1 MNNFVNIKLTI
12 DSPITKGLEKIQQI
26 DILENGVIII
36 QYSIT
41 DEYMKE
47 YDLYNKN
54 RILKI
59 DSSQTEEYKIMQD
72 YANIMREVENNE

>member
-1 MNNFVNIKLTI
+1 MNNIKVKYTI
-12 DSPITKGLEKIQQI
+12 DSPIIKGLEKVQKI

-54 RILKI
+54 RLLKI

-72 YANIMREVENNE
+72 YANIMRGVENNE

>member
-1 MNNFVNIKLTI
+1 MVNIKLAVDTPAI
-12 DSPITKGLEKIQQI
+12 KGLEKIQKI
-26 DILENGVIII
+26 DILEDNTIII
-36 QYSIT
+36 LYSIT

-59 DSSQTEEYKIMQD
+59 NPTKSEEWQMVMD
-72 YANIMREVENNE
+72 YANVMEV